1 MKVVLVKDQ
10 KNLGSSGEVVE
21 VKDGYAVNYLIP
33 NKIAVAGTDKAIAEA
48 QMKTQQKKEMKK
60 KKVKKAEKAGDSL
73 KDKKV
78 KYAVETS
85 SGGRTFGSISKS
97 DIEEYLKKEM
107 KMKDSDFDVDL
118 AQPIKQVGKYP
129 LDVNI
134 STGDDKVETE
144 IILEVVS
151 K

>member
-1 MKVVLVKDQ
+1 
-10 KNLGSSGEVVE
+10 
-21 VKDGYAVNYLIP
+21 
-33 NKIAVAGTDKAIAEA
+33 
-48 QMKTQQKKEMKK
+48 
-60 KKVKKAEKAGDSL
+60 
-73 KDKKV
+73 
-78 KYAVETS
+78 
-85 SGGRTFGSISKS
+85 
-97 DIEEYLKKEM
+97 M